1 MGLVTRLGSGP
12 AVRRSQQ
19 VTLALCWAVLVVE
32 GYDIVVYGAAV
43 PMLLRVDA
51 WELGEREIGLLGSA
65 ALVGMLFGAIV
76 ASLFADRLGR
86 RPVLVS
92 GVVVFSFGMLVCAA
106 APTPVV
112 FGGGRLVVGLGTGVL
127 LPTAAAFV
135 AEFAPPGRRN
145 LYQGVVFG
153 GIGVGGALSA
163 VSAIA
168 LAGSGFRAMF
178 LVGVLPVVVLVP
190 VLLRWLPESGEFLVA
205 RERAAGQ
212 PSIPAGSWPLLLSR
226 DYASRTLLFWTAT
239 FLSLLVLFGSYT
251 WLPLLMNRAG
261 YDLGSSLRFLL
272 ALNFGVV
279 AGSLM
284 SSRLADRFGGRRVI
298 FGSFVAASA
307 AFALLAQ
314 APPMLAGYALVAV
327 VGVGAVN
334 AQFLVN
340 AYVAASYP
348 TMHRG
353 TAVGAALGIGRL
365 GGVLGPVYGG
375 WLLAERFPVAA
386 GFYGFALP
394 ALLAAVVVAAFPG
407 IPGSG
412 IQQSAGVRGGRVR
425 MQDSPGPA

>member
-1 MGLVTRLGSGP
+1 MGSGL
-12 AVRRSQQ
+12 AVRRRRR
-19 VTLALCWAVLVVE
+19 VTLALCWAVLIVE

-43 PMLLRVDA
+43 PALLGVDA
-51 WELGEREIGLLGSA
+51 WGLGEREIGLLGSV
-65 ALVGMLFGAIV
+65 ALVGMLFGAIL
-76 ASLFADRLGR
+76 AGPFADSRGR
-86 RPVLVS
+86 RPVLVG
-92 GVVVFSFGMLVCAA
+92 GVVIFSFGMLLCAA
-106 APTPVV
+106 APTPFV
-112 FGGGRLVVGLGTGVL
+112 FGVGRLVVGLGTGVL

-163 VSAIA
+163 LSAIA

-178 LVGVLPVVVLVP
+178 LIGVLPAVVLVP
-190 VLLRWLPESGEFLVA
+190 VLLRWLPESDEFLVA

-212 PSIPAGSWPLLLSR
+212 RSTRAGSWLLLSR
-226 DYASRTLLFWTAT
+226 SYAARTVLFWTAT
-239 FLSLLVLFGSYT
+239 FLSLLVLFGAYT

-261 YDLGSSLRFLL
+261 YDLGSSLGFLL
-272 ALNFGVV
+272 VLNVGVV
-279 AGSLM
+279 AGSLV

-298 FGSFVAASA
+298 FGSFVSASA
-307 AFALLAQ
+307 AFTLLAQ

-327 VGVGAVN
+327 VGAGAVN

-340 AYVAASYP
+340 AYVAVSYP

-353 TAVGAALGIGRL
+353 TAVGAALGVGRL

-375 WLLAERFPVAA
+375 WLLAERLPMVA

-394 ALLAAVVVAAFPG
+394 ALLAAAVVAGFPG
-407 IPGSG
+407 IPR
-412 IQQSAGVRGGRVR
+412 IGVH
-425 MQDSPGPA
+425 

>member
-1 MGLVTRLGSGP
+1 MIELGSGP
-12 AVRRSQQ
+12 ALRPRRR
-19 VTLALCWAVLVVE
+19 VTLVLCWAVLVVE

-43 PMLLRVDA
+43 PALLGVDA
-51 WELGEREIGLLGSA
+51 WQLGAREIGLLGSA
-65 ALVGMLFGAIV
+65 ALVGMLFGAVV
-76 ASLFADRLGR
+76 AGPFADRRGR

-112 FGGGRLVVGLGTGVL
+112 FGVGRLVVGLGTGVL

-178 LVGVLPVVVLVP
+178 LVGVLPGVVLVP
-190 VLLRWLPESGEFLVA
+190 VLLRWLPESVEFLVA
-205 RERAAGQ
+205 RERATEQRRG
-212 PSIPAGSWPLLLSR
+212 AGSWPLLLSR
-226 DYASRTLLFWTAT
+226 GFAARTVLFWMAT

-261 YDLGSSLRFLL
+261 YDLGSSLGFLL
-272 ALNFGVV
+272 ALNVGVV

-298 FGSFVAASA
+298 FGSFVSASA

-314 APPMLAGYALVAV
+314 SPPMAVGYALVAL

-375 WLLAERFPVAA
+375 WLLAERFPVAT
-386 GFYGFALP
+386 GFYGFAVP
-394 ALLAAVVVAAFPG
+394 ALLAAVVVVAFPG
-407 IPGSG
+407 IPRIDVREPTG
-412 IQQSAGVRGGRVR
+412 IRGGRVR
-425 MQDSPGPA
+425 LRDSPGPA